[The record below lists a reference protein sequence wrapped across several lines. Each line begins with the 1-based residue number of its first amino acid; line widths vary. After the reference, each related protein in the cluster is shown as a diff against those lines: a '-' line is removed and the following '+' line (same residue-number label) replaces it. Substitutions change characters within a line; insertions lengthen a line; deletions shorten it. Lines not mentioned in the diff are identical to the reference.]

1 MNYEDIL
8 FGLQPIINADSIKD
22 VPVDNVYLQS
32 YITILDQL
40 AVSLR
45 SPQNRE
51 IVRETGLLTQILR
64 VLEDTLDVAI
74 HEPENINNIKYW
86 KLASELIRCVA
97 NCLVDNDKNR
107 QFLLKIADS
116 SPKSIPIVENK
127 LLNYYLVKILN
138 IIKFSDDD
146 DDNDDILKNLQLRSI
161 VLLRN
166 LVLENQ
172 CFALNVG
179 KVLLGPLLTYLHNSE
194 HTFQEEPD
202 NMVLA
207 TDLLLEFLKSGCP
220 YNFSVEL
227 LLFLS
232 TFCKRVAI
240 VLESIPQQ
248 ENNDNDTD
256 LSTNATNNDTP
267 TGPIIEEEPYK
278 EDPQSELLFNLSE
291 ILEHIILREDSTI
304 DFSSKLIF
312 KIQNELLTTITLL
325 DNKFFSNKLIVM
337 RRLVSISGN
346 ISTVPT
352 NSNVAERKLCY
363 KILME
368 SKSGYA
374 IAAALII
381 LSNSINSKDDT
392 NKILKEISLGN
403 IIKVAIYI
411 KDPLEYQGYL
421 DILRK
426 LINITNAM
434 FLSNEDV
441 TTLFSTLAACSKQ
454 SQFFPTLTELINKLL
469 KKVIV
474 ILSSGSLVH
483 LFDQTNGSIY
493 QKEIAK
499 FLTSRDSFI
508 SCLLMDKL
516 LVARQKTSETVLS
529 KLWDS
534 IFKLQDGENNN
545 QTTGTNNIS
554 IAFLFQLTKTIG
566 IYLRN
571 CVTNPLKEDES
582 NVIFTTYFSSFIEVM
597 NTIMPLRN
605 NTDKGSESVFNNG
618 KFIAGMIQ
626 KLLSDKQIK
635 TKEESMMYELS
646 LQFFMNND

>member
-22 VPVDNVYLQS
+22 VPVEDVYLQS
-32 YITILDQL
+32 YITVMDQL

-45 SPQNRE
+45 SPQNRD

-64 VLEDTLDVAI
+64 VLEDILDVAT

-107 QFLLKIADS
+107 QSLLKISDS
-116 SPKSIPIVENK
+116 SSSSIQNVKNK
-127 LLNYYLVKILN
+127 LIDYYLMKILN
-138 IIKFSDDD
+138 IIELQN
-146 DDNDDILKNLQLRSI
+146 DDNDVLKNLQLRSI

-166 LVLENQ
+166 LVLQNND
-172 CFALNVG
+172 FTLNIG
-179 KVLLGPLLTYLHNSE
+179 KVLLGPVLNYLHNGE

-207 TDLLLEFLKSGCP
+207 TDLVLEFLKAKCP
-220 YNFSVEL
+220 YSFSVDL

-232 TFCKRVAI
+232 TFCKRIAT

-248 ENNDNDTD
+248 ENVNNNKDRKSTD
-256 LSTNATNNDTP
+256 IPNYENNIEP
-267 TGPIIEEEPYK
+267 TVEEEPYE
-278 EDPQSELLFNLSE
+278 EDPQSELLFNLTE
-291 ILEHIILREDSTI
+291 ILENIILQEDITI
-304 DFSSKLIF
+304 DFTSKQIF
-312 KIQNELLTTITLL
+312 TIQDELLTTIKLL
-325 DNKFFSNKLIVM
+325 DDKLFANKLIVM

-352 NSNVAERKLCY
+352 NKNITERKICY
-363 KILME
+363 KIIME
-368 SKSGYA
+368 SKSGYT

-381 LSNSINSKDDT
+381 LSNSINAKSDVDD
-392 NKILKEISLGN
+392 ILKELSLSN
-403 IIKVAIYI
+403 IITVAKYI

-434 FLSNEDV
+434 FLTNDDI
-441 TTLFSTLAACSKQ
+441 TMLFSTLAVCSKQ
-454 SQFFPTLTELINKLL
+454 TQFFPTLSELIDRLL

-474 ILSSGSLVH
+474 TLPSGSLVR
-483 LFDQTNGSIY
+483 LFDQTNVFLD
-493 QKEIAK
+493 QEEIVD
-499 FLTSRDSFI
+499 FLTNRDSFI
-508 SCLLMDKL
+508 SCLIMDKL
-516 LVARQKTSETVLS
+516 LIARQETSQTILS
-529 KLWDS
+529 KLWNS
-534 IFKLQDGENNN
+534 IFKLQDGVNNN
-545 QTTGTNNIS
+545 QTTNENSIS

-571 CVTNPLKEDES
+571 CVTNPLKNDKV
-582 NVIFTTYFSSFIEVM
+582 NVMFTTYFASFREIM
-597 NTIMPLRN
+597 KTILSLRQN
-605 NTDKGSESVFNNG
+605 SEKGSESVFNNG
-618 KFIAGMIQ
+618 RFIAGMIQ
-626 KLLSDKQIK
+626 KLLVDKQTK
-635 TKEESMMYELS
+635 TNEEIILDDLS
-646 LQFFMNND
+646 LKFFHE